1 MKETKTMLRTTA
13 FLVAAVVVVGG
24 CGNNGIK
31 PAPPSVRGCWGS
43 GCAMVTT
50 SHYNPDFSGVGTLN
64 AVDMAQS
71 KIVKAIDTSLDPDV
85 TMYASADDNK
95 LYVLNRTIGS
105 LRRYDF
111 AMLDV
116 EEEIATGSSDA
127 PNTTSAPFDFWRDP
141 ASTKIFVTLA
151 GNDAAHALG
160 VLDESMPDGGVTA
173 FVNVPADAADSDG
186 NPELSSLY
194 ACNGSIY
201 ALSQSYTYMGADVS
215 YAEGRIAIVDVKTN
229 TFSGFITLAG
239 KNPGAIVAEGDDC
252 SKVLV
257 ATSADLTTPPDG
269 TAGIERV
276 DLTAKTTS
284 GFITL
289 DTALGGRPF
298 SLTKVSSKLWYVGM
312 YFDPQPDATGKLV
325 LGSAKVV
332 AYDPSTSSVGG
343 DATGKA
349 GFINFVQLGNDQ
361 ELYVGV
367 GAFAGTSDSTKLAQG
382 LYIGKADGSMI
393 LTAPID
399 LGDTPSAIAFQP

>member
-1 MKETKTMLRTTA
+1 MRETTTMQRIVPLLA
-13 FLVAAVVVVGG
+13 AAAAVAG
-24 CGNNGIK
+24 CGNGNTIA
-31 PAPPSVRGCWGS
+31 PAPGDVRGCWGV

-50 SHYNPDFSGVGTLN
+50 SHYNPDFSGVGTLD
-64 AVDMAQS
+64 AVEAS
-71 KIVKAIDTSLDPDV
+71 PHKLVPALDTTLDPDV
-85 TMYASADDNK
+85 AMYTNADGTK
-95 LYVLNRTIGS
+95 LYILNRTVGS

-111 AMLDV
+111 AQLNV
-116 EEEIATGSSDA
+116 ETEIATGSAEA
-127 PNTTSAPFDFWRDP
+127 PNTTSAPVDFLRDP
-141 ASTKIFVTLA
+141 ASTKIYVTLA